1 MEVKTKKQRIYI
13 ALTLLSAVFSVGSC
27 DYVGKYL
34 GELKQDERNPA
45 VARVDDVYL
54 YRNDIPSI
62 VPKGSSQQDSA
73 AIVKKYIDS
82 WITRQL
88 VLSKAQSGI
97 DAEGLKKEVDEFRDM
112 LLIGRYEPVSYTH
125 LTLPTKLERHCPLVV
140 SAGYVLRQPA
150 AEKTQERFCPRYRTC
165 QIPSQG
171 C

>member
-82 WITRQL
+82 WITR
-88 VLSKAQSGI
+88 A
-97 DAEGLKKEVDEFRDM
+97 DW
-112 LLIGRYEPVSYTH
+112 Y
-125 LTLPTKLERHCPLVV
+125 
-140 SAGYVLRQPA
+140 
-150 AEKTQERFCPRYRTC
+150 
-165 QIPSQG
+165 
-171 C
+171 

>member
-62 VPKGSSQQDSA
+62 VPKGSSQ
-73 AIVKKYIDS
+73 
-82 WITRQL
+82 
-88 VLSKAQSGI
+88 
-97 DAEGLKKEVDEFRDM
+97 
-112 LLIGRYEPVSYTH
+112 
-125 LTLPTKLERHCPLVV
+125 
-140 SAGYVLRQPA
+140 
-150 AEKTQERFCPRYRTC
+150 
-165 QIPSQG
+165 
-171 C
+171 